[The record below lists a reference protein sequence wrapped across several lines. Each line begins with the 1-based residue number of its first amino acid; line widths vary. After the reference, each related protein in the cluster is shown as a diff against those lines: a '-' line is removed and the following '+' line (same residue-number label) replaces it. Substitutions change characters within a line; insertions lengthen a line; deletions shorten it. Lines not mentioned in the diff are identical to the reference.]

1 MVVSNDVLAA
11 SGDVMAA
18 AVTSHSP
25 RFSADVAHQDWRTAG
40 LQGPSTVRMLIATRF
55 EGRILLKNGRLSDED
70 LARVHSV
77 LSRILA

>member
-1 MVVSNDVLAA
+1 MIVSNDAPA
-11 SGDVMAA
+11 ERGDVMAA
-18 AVTSHSP
+18 AVTLHSP
-25 RFSADVAHQDWRTAG
+25 RFSADVAHQDWRTAD

-55 EGRILLKNGRLSDED
+55 EGRILPKNGRLPDED